1 MQSNHRDQ
9 HQIHPCHML
18 TNGFNNHSS

>member
-1 MQSNHRDQ
+1 MQSYHRDQ

-18 TNGFNNHSS
+18 TDGFNNHSS